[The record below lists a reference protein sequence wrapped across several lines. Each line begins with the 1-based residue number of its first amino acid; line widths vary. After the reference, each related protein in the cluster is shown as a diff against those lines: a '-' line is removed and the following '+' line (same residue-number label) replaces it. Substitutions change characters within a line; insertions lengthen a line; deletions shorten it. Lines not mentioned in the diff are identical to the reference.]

1 MIKYLSLILLL
12 VALPVLAIVTS
23 MGGNITYD
31 ETTHYLNAPGI
42 CIAGVCKT
50 SWPAGG
56 SATIASSTATSA
68 SDSNNKTITAWCP
81 SGYRATGGGGQ
92 MLAGANTDIHME
104 NSYPTAT
111 TSGWI
116 VSFNEGDAVA
126 GNWQIKAYVLCIQ

>member
-1 MIKYLSLILLL
+1 MKNLILILAFVISL
-12 VALPVLAIVTS
+12 PLISFAVSKTADFDDSGNLTVA
-23 MGGNITYD
+23 
-31 ETTHYLNAPGI
+31 GI
-42 CIAGVCKT
+42 CLSGVCNT

-56 SATIASSTATSA
+56 AATIASSTATSA

-126 GNWQIKAYVLCIQ
+126 ANWQIKAYVLCIQ